1 MTETGRST
9 KTMTNPKVSLTRAI
23 VTDPHLWLPIIVL
36 MIGIGVLVLVK

>member
-1 MTETGRST
+1 
-9 KTMTNPKVSLTRAI
+9 MTNPKVSLTRAI